1 MKYNF
6 IESSVCNMCN
16 ASVERHKLL
25 GRRLNKSQGLRPSK
39 KAGITT
45 SVFHCEE
52 CNLIFSNPMPIPLDI
67 QDHYG
72 IPPESYWK
80 GDYFKVNPDY
90 FTAEIKRC
98 KELIEFSS
106 GMKSLDIGAGLG
118 KCMIAME
125 SAGFEAYGIEASVP
139 FYERAIGKMG
149 VSANRLQCCAFEDA
163 KFPENYFDFITFG
176 AILEHLYD
184 PSKSL
189 EIALQWLKPG
199 GVIHV
204 EVPSSKWLIG
214 SLINKYYKAIGSDY
228 VGNLSP
234 MHVPFHLYEFD
245 LQSFKKNGEINNYHI
260 AFFEYYV
267 CYTNLPKL
275 LDPLLKSYMRK
286 TNRGMQLCVW
296 LKKNG

>member
-6 IESSVCNMCN
+6 IEIPVCNMCN
-16 ASVERHKLL
+16 APIERHRLL
-25 GRRLNKSQGLRPSK
+25 GKRLNKSQGLRPWR
-39 KAGITT
+39 KAGITS
-45 SVFHCEE
+45 SVFLCEE
-52 CNLIFSNPMPIPLDI
+52 CHLIFSNPMPIPLDI

-80 GDYFKVNPDY
+80 GDYFKVDPDY
-90 FTAEIKRC
+90 FTGEIKRC
-98 KELIEFSS
+98 KGLIEFSS

-125 SAGFEAYGIEASVP
+125 KAGFDAYGIEASVP
-139 FYERAIGKMG
+139 FYERAINKMG
-149 VSANRLQCCAFEDA
+149 VSADRLQCCAFEDA
-163 KFPENYFDFITFG
+163 NFPENYFDFITLG

-184 PSKSL
+184 PSKSM
-189 EIALQWLKPG
+189 EIALKWLKPG
-199 GVIHV
+199 GLIHI

-214 SLINKYYKAIGSDY
+214 SLINAYYKVVGSDY

-245 LQSFKKNGEINNYHI
+245 LASFQKNGLINNYQI

-267 CYTNLPKL
+267 CYTNMPKF

-296 LKKNG
+296 IKKNH

>member
-1 MKYNF
+1 MKYSF
-6 IESSVCNMCN
+6 VESTVCNMCN
-16 ASVERHKLL
+16 AQIDKHVLL
-25 GRRLNKSQGLRPSK
+25 GRRLNKSQGLRPWK

-45 SVFHCEE
+45 SVYRCME
-52 CNLIFSNPMPIPLDI
+52 CSLIFTNPMPIPLNI

-80 GDYFKVNPDY
+80 GDYFNIDKNY
-90 FTAEIKRC
+90 FIDEIKRA
-98 KELIEFSS
+98 KKLIQFSG

-125 SAGFEAYGIEASVP
+125 NAGFETYGIEASVP
-139 FYERAIGKMG
+139 FYERATSKMG
-149 VSANRLQCCAFEDA
+149 ISPNRLQCCAFEDA
-163 KFPENYFDFITFG
+163 SFPENYFDFITFG

-189 EIALQWLKPG
+189 QTALQWLKPG
-199 GVIHV
+199 GIIHV

-214 SLINKYYKAIGSDY
+214 SLINKCYKILGADY

-245 LQSFKKNGEINNYHI
+245 LLSFKKNGLINSYDI
-260 AFFEYYV
+260 AFYEYYV
-267 CYTNLPKL
+267 CYTNLPKIF
-275 LDPLLKSYMRK
+275 DPLLKFYMGN

-296 LKKNG
+296 LKKN